1 MRLTAREKSLIV
13 GSNSDGVCSTGGP
26 HREAFFIAP
35 TMVGTL
41 TDEEYVKQYY
51 PDATAKHLS
60 LLFSKQEF
68 WEVRKSSDRMA
79 YDRDRLAVSDEEDN
93 TEANAW
99 LNAAANLMGGNFH
112 NDLNTPQR

>member
-1 MRLTAREKSLIV
+1 MRLTAREKGLFV
-13 GSNSDGVCSTGGP
+13 GLNSEGVPPPDDP
-26 HREAFFIAP
+26 HREAVFIVP

-51 PDATAKHLS
+51 PDATAKHRS

-99 LNAAANLMGGNFH
+99 LNAAANLMAEIFAMA
-112 NDLNTPQR
+112 

>member
-1 MRLTAREKSLIV
+1 MRLTAREKGLFV
-13 GSNSDGVCSTGGP
+13 GLNSEGVPPPDDP
-26 HREAFFIAP
+26 HREAFFIVP

-41 TDEEYVKQYY
+41 TNEEYVKPHY

-68 WEVRKSSDRMA
+68 WEVRKSSDRLA
-79 YDRDRLAVSDEEDN
+79 YDRDRHAVSDEEDN
-93 TEANAW
+93 TEENAW

-112 NDLNTPQR
+112 NDLPKNAG